1 MTEKQKDI
9 VNFLESLVHKRF
21 SEENLNKVLSEKFG
35 EEIIVEDVSSLRN
48 DDGLADYNL
57 MFNSEK
63 EDTYGYFDI
72 YMLPM
77 RCTGF
82 DGATMYITEIGYEF
96 E

>member
-35 EEIIVEDVSSLRN
+35 EKIAVVDTTRED
-48 DDGLADYNL
+48 DDVTGDYNL

-63 EDTYGYFDI
+63 EETYGYFDI

-77 RCTGF
+77 RRTGS
-82 DGATMYITEIGYEF
+82 DGEAMYITEIGYEF